1 MSDFQGSTENYERK
15 VDVIE
20 EYLHI
25 DDSLVEL
32 EKNKDLVRME
42 MNIVEFPI
50 FSRSK
55 TLKVD
60 QIKKYYF
67 SSDKQSFLEVVP
79 AVQTTIPG
87 ELEERIFI
95 ALLKIFRNN
104 GYNQTFYC
112 RMSDIF
118 ENMKIVV
125 LDGYG
130 LNPGDLSWEEMRALG
145 ELTVYDRTAPA
156 ELLERSAGAE
166 VLITNKT
173 VITAEDMAALP
184 ALKYIGVLATGYNIV
199 DIQAAKARGI
209 IVTNI
214 PAYSTASVAQM
225 VFAHILNITQRV
237 GHYAYA
243 NRHGRWANN
252 PDFCYWD
259 TDLVELD
266 GKKLGIIGLGNT
278 GQATARIA
286 AAFGMQ
292 VCAYTSKPQS
302 QLPGGI
308 RKMELDEL
316 FRECDVVSLHCP
328 LTPDTKELVNAA
340 RLALMKPTAILINTG
355 RGPLVNEK
363 DLADALNK
371 GVIAAAGLDV
381 LSSEPPQYTNPL
393 LTAKNCFITPHI
405 AWATKEARV
414 RLMRIAV
421 GNLKGFIKG
430 EIVNNVAE

>member
-1 MSDFQGSTENYERK
+1 
-15 VDVIE
+15 
-20 EYLHI
+20 
-25 DDSLVEL
+25 
-32 EKNKDLVRME
+32 
-42 MNIVEFPI
+42 
-50 FSRSK
+50 
-55 TLKVD
+55 
-60 QIKKYYF
+60 
-67 SSDKQSFLEVVP
+67 
-79 AVQTTIPG
+79 
-87 ELEERIFI
+87 
-95 ALLKIFRNN
+95 
-104 GYNQTFYC
+104 
-112 RMSDIF
+112 
-118 ENMKIVV
+118 MKIVV

-266 GKKLGIIGLGNT
+266 GKKLGITMLYS
-278 GQATARIA
+278 TA
-286 AAFGMQ
+286 
-292 VCAYTSKPQS
+292 
-302 QLPGGI
+302 L
-308 RKMELDEL
+308 
-316 FRECDVVSLHCP
+316 
-328 LTPDTKELVNAA
+328 
-340 RLALMKPTAILINTG
+340 
-355 RGPLVNEK
+355 
-363 DLADALNK
+363 
-371 GVIAAAGLDV
+371 
-381 LSSEPPQYTNPL
+381 
-393 LTAKNCFITPHI
+393 
-405 AWATKEARV
+405 
-414 RLMRIAV
+414 
-421 GNLKGFIKG
+421 
-430 EIVNNVAE
+430 